1 MNNKN
6 KMKQTTLLKLNSNYL
21 DYDQKGWTNISGY
34 GNIVNSQLPNI
45 NQRLVQTMSSPWD
58 RLQPLPAPYHI
69 ENTQY
74 SWSPPLTPLNKSQLY
89 QTCAICPTFDCQANQ
104 KK

>member
-1 MNNKN
+1 MSNKN
-6 KMKQTTLLKLNSNYL
+6 KIKQTTSTNQTSNYL

-34 GNIVNSQLPNI
+34 GNIVNTQLPYI
-45 NQRLVQTMSSPWD
+45 NQGFVQTINSPWD
-58 RLQPLPAPYHI
+58 RLQPLTPPYHI

-89 QTCAICPTFDCQANQ
+89 QTCAICPIYDCQNN
-104 KK
+104 

>member
-6 KMKQTTLLKLNSNYL
+6 KIKQSTSSNQNPNYL

-34 GNIVNSQLPNI
+34 GNIVNSQLPYI
-45 NQRLVQTMSSPWD
+45 NQGFVQTISSPWD
-58 RLQPLPAPYHI
+58 RLQPLTAPYHI

-74 SWSPPLTPLNKSQLY
+74 SWSPPLTPLNQSQLY
-89 QTCAICPTFDCQANQ
+89 QSCTICPKFDCQN
-104 KK
+104 